1 MRLLQ
6 MLCVVLMV
14 LCSTVQSK
22 EHSHSHATG
31 NNNRNDRASGSQK
44 MYEENTDFA
53 FRLYKHISALPGFQS
68 KNIFFSPL
76 SVSVAL
82 SALSLGA
89 RGKTHQQLFEGLGF
103 NATDITAEEVSQSF
117 QSIIE
122 NLNNKTD
129 VDLSLGNVLF
139 IDETFKLR
147 PEFLESMKRYY
158 HSDGFSVDFTK
169 TEEAKEQINKYVEEK
184 TKGKIKKMVEGL
196 DPVTG
201 MYLINYIYFKGEW
214 ENPFDEFDTKTDIFH
229 VDNDTKVPVR
239 MMNIDD
245 DHHVYYDE
253 DISTHVLQLRY
264 KGSVSML
271 LVLPEKGLQSLG
283 EVLRRDRLN
292 KWIHSLQERYYDVYV
307 PKLSMETSYQL
318 KEVLSGMGITDM
330 FQDTADLSGVSEK
343 GNLFVSQGIH
353 KTTLDVSEDGTFAS
367 AATGFRIVPLSGWL
381 GPTPILKFNR
391 PFMIF
396 VIDCETISILFM
408 GKIEN
413 PGKQ

>member
-1 MRLLQ
+1 
-6 MLCVVLMV
+6 
-14 LCSTVQSK
+14 
-22 EHSHSHATG
+22 
-31 NNNRNDRASGSQK
+31 

-68 KNIFFSPL
+68 KNVFFSPL

-103 NATDITAEEVSQSF
+103 NATDITPEEVSQAF
-117 QSIIE
+117 QQIHE
-122 NLNNKTD
+122 NLNKKTD
-129 VDLSLGNVLF
+129 VDLSLGNALF

-158 HSDGFSVDFTK
+158 HSDGFSTDFTK

-184 TKGKIKKMVEGL
+184 TKGKIKKMLEGL
-196 DPVTG
+196 DPGTG
-201 MYLINYIYFKGEW
+201 LYLINYIYFKGEW
-214 ENPFDEFDTKTDIFH
+214 EIPFDEFDTKTDIFH

-292 KWIHSLQERYYDVYV
+292 KWIRSLQERYYDVYV

-318 KEVLSGMGITDM
+318 KEVLSGMGINDI

-413 PGKQ
+413 PYKQ